1 MFLNLKILNFIF
13 YTMYCIVY
21 IRGERMNN
29 QLKKGILDAY
39 VLALIKRNDSYGY
52 KIVQNL
58 EPFVEMS
65 ESTLYPIIRRL
76 EKQGCLSTYE
86 LERNGRVRKY
96 YHITKYGIK
105 MLEMF
110 TNEINTLKENF
121 DTLLERSERKY

>member
-1 MFLNLKILNFIF
+1 MFLNLKFFNFIF

-21 IRGERMNN
+21 MRGERMNN

-96 YHITKYGIK
+96 YHITSKG
-105 MLEMF
+105 
-110 TNEINTLKENF
+110 
-121 DTLLERSERKY
+121 LERLNEFVEDWRELMLIYQFVAKEDVSND